1 MRAYSERAVFLDQ
14 AKTGCKQ
21 KVVILGLL
29 EEFARNREDADDV
42 LVLSKT
48 FKQIA
53 NVGTSR
59 LATSERCFPG
69 LQAVG
74 APLVGEDKE
83 AIFAEASRD
92 ELGRVFAFVVTPFRP
107 RPPRFWVRKVSTGVC
122 RM

>member
-1 MRAYSERAVFLDQ
+1 M
-14 AKTGCKQ
+14 
-21 KVVILGLL
+21 ILGLL
-29 EEFARNREDADDV
+29 KEFARNREDADDV

-69 LQAVG
+69 LQAVD

-83 AIFAEASRD
+83 TIFTETSRD
-92 ELGRVFAFVVTPFRP
+92 ELRRVFAFCGDAFQTSTAPVLGSEGLDGRVPDVVVFTQRDDDRSLLDEVFT
-107 RPPRFWVRKVSTGVC
+107 VH
-122 RM
+122 